1 MLTREEE
8 LFVATRLLSRARH
21 SSKKLKNAHGKTL
34 HPVLLKQIHDDVA
47 ECTRLALKLQG
58 AQMVEEPVTVR
69 CGHCVNGRFV
79 AECCNGASGCS
90 CEGRE
95 VDMGPCRVCH
105 GTGWREQD
113 ADTTANIR
121 AIEGRCYLGSGPR

>member
-21 SSKKLKNAHGKTL
+21 SSKKLENAHGKTL

-58 AQMVEEPVTVR
+58 AQTVTVCEHEWTLQYSR
-69 CGHCVNGRFV
+69 LDAGGEQYTDCCEKCGKFRRRDVPL
-79 AECCNGASGCS
+79 SS
-90 CEGRE
+90 C
-95 VDMGPCRVCH
+95 
-105 GTGWREQD
+105 
-113 ADTTANIR
+113 
-121 AIEGRCYLGSGPR
+121 